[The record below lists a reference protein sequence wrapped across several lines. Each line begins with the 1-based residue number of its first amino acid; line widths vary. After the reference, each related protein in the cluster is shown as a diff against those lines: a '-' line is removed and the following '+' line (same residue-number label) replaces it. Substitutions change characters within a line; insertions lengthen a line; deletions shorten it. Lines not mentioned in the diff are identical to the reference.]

1 MLRLGPPVLHNPQ
14 VETLMLKTS
23 LILGAAA
30 AAFSLTISTVA
41 LADDAEIKAKAKDY
55 TEAQVGKW
63 VADADVVAALT
74 ASNAANAGY
83 DQGKIDEL
91 DKQWRA
97 EVGAAAHPL
106 IDQVMGSP
114 ASAKAKSWCE
124 GAGGVVTEIIL
135 MDNKGLNVGICD
147 ATSDYWQGDEP
158 KYQNTFPKGAGSVFV
173 DDVEQDS
180 STQKFQVQSSMTV
193 VDASGQ
199 PIGVVT
205 VGLDAEGLMAQ

>member
-1 MLRLGPPVLHNPQ
+1 MSKN
-14 VETLMLKTS
+14 S
-23 LILGAAA
+23 YILVAAA
-30 AAFSLTISTVA
+30 AAFSVALSAIS
-41 LADDAEIKAKAKDY
+41 LADDAEIKAKAQDY
-55 TEAQVGKW
+55 TKNQVAKW
-63 VADADVVAALT
+63 VADADVVAAL
-74 ASNAANAGY
+74 NAANASNTGF
-83 DQGKIDEL
+83 DQAKIDEL

-106 IDQVMGSP
+106 IDQIMASS
-114 ASAKAKSWCE
+114 ASAKARSWCA

-147 ATSDYWQGDEP
+147 PTSDYWQGDEA
-158 KYQNTFPKGAGSVFV
+158 KYQKTFPMGAGTVFV

-193 VDASGQ
+193 VDPATGK

-205 VGLDAEGLMAQ
+205 VGLDAEGLMMQ

>member
-1 MLRLGPPVLHNPQ
+1 
-14 VETLMLKTS
+14 MLKTTL
-23 LILGAAA
+23 LIGAAA
-30 AAFSLTISTVA
+30 AAFSIAVSTAA
-41 LADDAEIKAKAKDY
+41 LADDAEIKAKAQEY
-55 TEAQVGKW
+55 TQSQVSQW
-63 VADADVVAALT
+63 VADADVVAAL
-74 ASNAANAGY
+74 NAANASNASY

-106 IDQVMGSP
+106 IDTVMASP
-114 ASAKAKSWCE
+114 ASAKAKSWCG
-124 GAGGVVTEIIL
+124 GAGGVITEVIL

-158 KYQNTFPKGAGSVFV
+158 KYQNTFTKGAGTVFV

-193 VDASGQ
+193 VDPATGK

>member
-1 MLRLGPPVLHNPQ
+1 MF
-14 VETLMLKTS
+14 KTS
-23 LILGAAA
+23 LLLGAAA
-30 AAFSLTISTVA
+30 AVLSGAISTA
-41 LADDAEIKAKAKDY
+41 SLADDAEIKDKAKSY
-55 TEAQVGKW
+55 TESEVAKW
-63 VADADVVAALT
+63 VADADVVAAI
-74 ASNAANAGY
+74 NAANAANASY
-83 DQGKIDEL
+83 DQAKIDTL

-106 IDQVMGSP
+106 IDQIMGSP
-114 ASAKAKSWCE
+114 ASAKAKSWCG

-158 KYQNTFPKGAGSVFV
+158 KFQNTFPKGAGTVFV

-193 VDASGQ
+193 VDPATGQ
-199 PIGVVT
+199 PIGAVT

>member
-1 MLRLGPPVLHNPQ
+1 MIR
-14 VETLMLKTS
+14 KS
-23 LILGAAA
+23 LLLGAAA
-30 AAFSLTISTVA
+30 AALSVAISTVS
-41 LADDAEIKAKAKDY
+41 LADDTEIKSKAEDY
-55 TEAQVGKW
+55 TKAQVAKW
-63 VADADVVAALT
+63 VADADVVAALN
-74 ASNAANAGY
+74 AANSSNAAY

-106 IDQVMGSP
+106 IDQVMSSS
-114 ASAKAKSWCE
+114 ASAKARSWCDS
-124 GAGGVVTEIIL
+124 AGGVITEIIL

-158 KYQNTFPKGAGSVFV
+158 KYQNTFPKGAGTVFV

-180 STQKFQVQSSMTV
+180 STQKFQVQASMTV
-193 VDASGQ
+193 VDPASGQ

-205 VGLDAEGLMAQ
+205 VGLDAEGLMMQ

>member
-1 MLRLGPPVLHNPQ
+1 MF
-14 VETLMLKTS
+14 KTS
-23 LILGAAA
+23 LLLGAAA
-30 AAFSLTISTVA
+30 AVLSVAISTA
-41 LADDAEIKAKAKDY
+41 SLADDAEIKDKAKSY
-55 TEAQVGKW
+55 TESEVAKW
-63 VADADVVAALT
+63 VADADVVAAI
-74 ASNAANAGY
+74 NAANAANASY
-83 DQGKIDEL
+83 DQAKIDTL

-106 IDQVMGSP
+106 IDQIMGSQ
-114 ASAKAKSWCE
+114 ASAKAKSWCG

-158 KYQNTFPKGAGSVFV
+158 KFQNTFPKGAGTVFV

-193 VDASGQ
+193 VDPATGQ
-199 PIGVVT
+199 PIGAVT